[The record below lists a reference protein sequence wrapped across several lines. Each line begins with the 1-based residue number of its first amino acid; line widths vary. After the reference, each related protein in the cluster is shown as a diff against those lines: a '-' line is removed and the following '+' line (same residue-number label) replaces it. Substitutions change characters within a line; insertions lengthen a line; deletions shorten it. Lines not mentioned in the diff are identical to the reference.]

1 MEKVYGAWKLSLGKG
16 KIQNNHFFLP
26 RGLGV
31 LFFFL
36 FYLGY
41 QDLSFAQQESLRV
54 TGLVI
59 DSSTK
64 ETLPGVNILVKGT
77 TIGAVSDLDG
87 SYSLVVPDEE
97 SVLLFSF
104 VGYLTQ
110 EIRVGNQGVTDV
122 ELVADQAQLDE
133 VVVVGYGTVRKRDL
147 TGSVE
152 RVNADTYKNQSM
164 VQLTDMLA
172 GTVAGFNAT
181 QSTSAAGGSSM
192 EIRGA
197 TSLSAGTEPLV
208 VLDGVIFNGSIRDI
222 NPNDI
227 ETVDILKDA
236 SSAAVFGARAA
247 SGVILITTSR
257 GKTGKPTVNFTAKL
271 GVAEATRDDF
281 AVRGTQGYLD
291 FRRDYFRTL
300 GLSQPDYHWFS
311 PDHLPDGITIDQ
323 WRASNNN
330 PNPDDTREWLSR
342 LNFFPIET
350 ESYLSGNTIDWR
362 SEVMKP
368 GIRQEYDIN
377 IGGGTENIKY
387 YWSLGYLDNE
397 GIIIGDK
404 FSTIRSRFNLDFTVT
419 DWLNVGINA
428 QYSDRNESSVP
439 AGGNQNSVQ
448 TNRDYN
454 GGQANLSGMYQTS
467 PYASMYNED
476 GSIRWFPHGYI
487 GGENPLINY
496 YGQDRMRKIGSL
508 FSAMYAEIKL
518 PFGISFRSSFQPRI
532 QSIRDYNY
540 WSPET
545 IIGGQTYSQGRATR
559 YEESQFE
566 WMVDNLLKWNREFG
580 QHHIDLTFL
589 YNIEQNKIWSSSMA
603 NQIFQPSPILG
614 YHGMQ
619 FGNNPTIATD
629 DIIYSGDGLMG
640 RVNYTLKG
648 KYLFTAS
655 LRRDGFSAF
664 GRENPRATFPAA
676 AFAWQISDENFY
688 HSGLM
693 DQLKL
698 RLSWGVNGN
707 RDIGPYAAFAQ
718 VGSNQYYNGTD
729 VQMGIYTS
737 TLSNPGLVWEETE
750 SYNLGFDIGIL
761 ENRINLTLD
770 YYDMTT
776 KNLLVN
782 RSLPRVTGFENVTSN
797 IGELANRGFEV
808 TFGSV
813 NVNTSNFN
821 WRTNLNFSLNRNKI
835 KSLFGETGQ
844 YVLEGQTHS
853 GEVPDFE
860 NEWFIGQ
867 PIDVV
872 WDYDILGV
880 WQVEEAAEAAE
891 YNLDP
896 GDFKAN
902 DLDGNSAYEALQDK
916 MFIGYEQPRFRIGL
930 RNEFDFLR
938 NFSASI
944 FIRADLGHIRSFQ
957 QSVQGWSAFDR
968 ISTANYPYWTPDN
981 RSNEYPRLN
990 INDSP
995 YGGGIMPY
1003 KPTSFVRIQDLS
1015 LSYNLPTAIVQS
1027 IRLQQARIFGS
1038 VRNLYSFDNWPGW
1051 DPESG
1056 HTPMPRII
1064 TMGINLSL

>member
-1 MEKVYGAWKLSLGKG
+1 MKEDYAIVGKVRKMGRKILPFKDKTGRHVKSLLLVLSICLLNWMGSLPAHAFQATQQVKG
-16 KIQNNHFFLP
+16 QI
-26 RGLGV
+26 
-31 LFFFL
+31 
-36 FYLGY
+36 
-41 QDLSFAQQESLRV
+41 
-54 TGLVI
+54 I
-59 DSSTK
+59 DATTK

-77 TIGAVSDLDG
+77 TTGTVSNMDG
-87 SYSLVVPDEE
+87 EYSLQVPGPE
-97 SVLLFSF
+97 SVLVFSF
-104 VGYLTQ
+104 VGYLSQ
-110 EIRVGNQGVTDV
+110 EVSVGNQNEINVA
-122 ELVADQAQLDE
+122 LQADQAQLDE
-133 VVVVGYGTVRKRDL
+133 VVVVGYGTVKKRDL

-152 RVNADTYKNQSM
+152 RVNADAYKTQSM
-164 VQLTDMLA
+164 TQLTDMLA

-247 SGVILITTSR
+247 SGVILITTTR
-257 GKTGKPTVNFTAKL
+257 GKTGKPTINFTSKL
-271 GVAEATRDDF
+271 GVTSVTDDDF
-281 AVRGTQGYLD
+281 AVRGPQGYLD

-300 GLSQPDYHWFS
+300 GQSQPDYHWFN
-311 PDHLPDGITIDQ
+311 PNALPEGVTLEQ

-342 LNFFPIET
+342 MNFFPIEID
-350 ESYLSGNTIDWR
+350 SYLSGNTINWR
-362 SEVMKP
+362 EEVMKP
-368 GIRQEYDIN
+368 GLRQEYDIN

-397 GIIIGDK
+397 GIIVGDK
-404 FSTIRSRFNLDFTVT
+404 FSAIRSRVNLDFTVT

-428 QYSDRNESSVP
+428 QYSDRDESAV
-439 AGGNQNSVQ
+439 
-448 TNRDYN
+448 
-454 GGQANLSGMYQTS
+454 QANLNGMYQTS

-476 GSIRWFPHGYI
+476 GTLRWYPHGYI
-487 GGENPLINY
+487 GGQNPLLNY
-496 YGQDRMRKIGSL
+496 YGQDRLRRVSSL
-508 FSAMYAEIKL
+508 FSAMFAEIKL
-518 PFGISFRSSFQPRI
+518 PLGITFRSSFQPRV
-532 QSIRDYNY
+532 QDIRDYNY

-545 IIGGQTYSQGRATR
+545 LVGGNTYSQGRATR
-559 YEESQFE
+559 LETSQYE
-566 WMVDNLLKWNREFG
+566 WMMDNLLKWNREFG
-580 QHHIDLTFL
+580 VHQFDVTFL
-589 YNIEQNKIWSSSMA
+589 YNLEQNKTWNSTMA
-603 NQIFQPSPILG
+603 NQLFQPSPILG

-619 FGNNPTIATD
+619 FGNNPTISTD
-629 DIIYSGDGLMG
+629 DIVYSGDGLMG
-640 RVNYTLKG
+640 RVNYSLMG
-648 KYLFTAS
+648 KYLFTGS
-655 LRRDGFSAF
+655 IRRDGFSAF
-664 GRENPRATFPAA
+664 GRENPRATFPAL

-688 HSGLM
+688 NIGLV
-693 DQLKL
+693 DQLKM

-718 VGSNQYYNGTD
+718 IGSNMYFNGSD

-737 TLSNPGLVWEETE
+737 TLSNPSLVWEETE

-761 ENRINLTLD
+761 ENRINVTLD

-776 KNLLVN
+776 TNLLVD

-797 IGELANRGFEV
+797 IGELANRGFEM
-808 TFGSV
+808 TIGSV
-813 NVNTSNFN
+813 NINTPNLN
-821 WRTNLNFSLNRNKI
+821 WRTNFNFSLNRNEI
-835 KSLFGETGQ
+835 KSLFGETGE
-844 YVLEGQTHS
+844 YILGGQTYN
-853 GEVPDFE
+853 GEIPDFE

-867 PIDVV
+867 PINVV

-891 YNLDP
+891 YNLSP

-902 DLDGNSAYEALQDK
+902 DLDNNGAYEALQDK
-916 MFIGYEQPRFRIGL
+916 KFIGYTEPRYRLGL

-938 NFSASI
+938 NFSASV
-944 FIRADLGHIRSFQ
+944 FIRADLGHIRQFQ
-957 QSVQGWSAFDR
+957 QSVAGWSTFDR

-1003 KPTSFVRIQDLS
+1003 KPTSFVRIQDVT
-1015 LSYNLPTAIVQS
+1015 LSYNVPAAIAQR
-1027 IRLQQARIFGS
+1027 IKLQNARIFGS

-1056 HTPMPRII
+1056 HTPMPRTI
-1064 TMGINLSL
+1064 TMGVNLSL